1 MFDRFLEPSLA
12 WLIPVLELALAGI
25 LGFIL
30 FWGLFKAIRWYG
42 DRRDSLPFQSIN
54 RNLRQPARFLGIVIG
69 LNIAVA
75 FIEVSDSVSGNLSI
89 LFESLIYVFGGW
101 ALIELTDVVSD
112 LVRDRFRLTK
122 ENNLTER
129 KIITQFQYIKR
140 VVSVVV
146 FIVAVAFILL
156 QFDKVRELGTG
167 LLTSAG
173 VAGIIIGL
181 AAQKSIANLLAG
193 FQLAFTQ
200 PIRIDDVVIV
210 ENEWGKIEEITLTYV
225 VVRIWDERRL
235 VIPLNYFNEKPF
247 QNWTRSS
254 SQLLAYVFLYT
265 DYRVPVDA
273 LREKFTELLEGNP
286 LWDKRVNVVQVTNA
300 DRQTMEIRALAS
312 ARNAPEAFDLRC
324 HVREKLI
331 TFIQEEYPES
341 LPRTRVEWFPQQQ
354 GTNTGNSQPDI
365 RATDTPPGRKGG
377 APEH

>member
-1 MFDRFLEPSLA
+1 MFDQLLETSYA
-12 WLIPVLELALAGI
+12 WILPLVELAVAGL
-25 LGFIL
+25 LGFVL
-30 FWGLFKAIRWYG
+30 FWGIFKGIRWYG
-42 DRRDSLPFQSIN
+42 DRRDNLPFQSVN
-54 RNLRQPARFLGIVIG
+54 RNLRLPARFLGMVIG

-75 FIEVSDSVSGNLSI
+75 FIEVNETIAGNLSI

-101 ALIELTDVVSD
+101 AVIELTDVVSD
-112 LVRDRFRLTK
+112 LVRDRFRLSK

-129 KIITQFQYIKR
+129 KIMTQFQYIKR

-235 VIPLNYFNEKPF
+235 VVPLNYFNEKPF

-254 SQLLAYVFLYT
+254 SQLLAYVYLYT

-273 LREKFTELLEGNP
+273 LREKLTELLEGAP
-286 LWDKRVNVVQVTNA
+286 LWDKRVNNVQVSNA
-300 DRQTMEIRALAS
+300 DRQTMEIRALMS
-312 ARNAPEAFDLRC
+312 ARNAPEAWDLRC
-324 HVREKLI
+324 QIREGLI

-341 LPRTRVEWFPQQQ
+341 LPRTRVEWFPAQQSAVPQ
-354 GTNTGNSQPDI
+354 NGNG
-365 RATDTPPGRKGG
+365 APGQVPSGHKGG
-377 APEH
+377 APEQ